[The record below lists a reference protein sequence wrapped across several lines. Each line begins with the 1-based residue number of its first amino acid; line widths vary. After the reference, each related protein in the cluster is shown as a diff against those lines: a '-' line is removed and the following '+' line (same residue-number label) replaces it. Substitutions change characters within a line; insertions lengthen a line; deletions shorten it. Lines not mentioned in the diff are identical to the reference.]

1 VTELESAK
9 HAPTTTETV
18 GAPPGTPEFFVIGKR
33 KLKYEWLAKATGAT
47 KYAADLKLPR
57 MCHGK
62 LLRSPYPHAKVLR
75 VDTSRAAALPG
86 VYAVV
91 TGTDVP
97 NRFGIMPSSQDET
110 TFAVDRVRYVGEA
123 VAAVAAVDELTAE
136 NACNLIDVLYEPLTT
151 ITSIKDGLDPT
162 KPKIHDNDEEPAN
175 IHKEVHLEFGDVEE
189 GFAEADYVREDEF
202 FFEGNTHAAL
212 ENHAVI
218 GHFDPHGKLTVWSS
232 TQTPHYVHR
241 ELSKALDMSTSHI
254 RVVAPPSG
262 GAFGGKSELF
272 SHEVAAAALSRKCG
286 RPVMIEL
293 TREEVFYCHR
303 GRHPV
308 AMKLKTGVKADGAIT
323 AMHFQ
328 SWLDGGAFGSY
339 GVATTYYTGALN
351 TMPYKVPRYKFD
363 GIRVFTNK
371 PPCGPKRG
379 HGTVQPRFAIE
390 CQMDKIA
397 EALNLD
403 PVEMRIRNAVD
414 PMTGTV
420 NGLRIT
426 STAIRETIR
435 KAAET
440 TGMQEKRGKLPFGKG
455 IGIASSVYMSGAGL
469 PIYWNPMPHSGAMV
483 KIDRGGGVVVYCG
496 TTDIGQDSDSML
508 AYIVSE
514 VLGVDPVDVRVLS
527 GDTDLTPVDLGSY
540 SSRVTFMA
548 GNAARQAAERLREL
562 LANVATE
569 ALEIPSEQLA
579 FGDRQ
584 IYDRADTGRSISFME
599 CAQKAEARFGTLSA
613 AGSYTP
619 PKLGGTY
626 KGSGVGPSPAYSF
639 TTAVAEVS
647 VDLETF
653 ELHVDRITV
662 AHDCGRAINPM
673 IVEGQI
679 EGSAYMGFGEAV
691 MEEQVFRKGLH
702 KKPSLLDYKIPTILE
717 TPDLKSI
724 IVEGPDAEGP
734 FGAKEAGEGP
744 LSPVIPAIANAVH
757 DAIGVRFD
765 STPIT
770 AEKIMKALGKQSRS
784 VAPDSSSTHAAR

>member
-1 VTELESAK
+1 MAVKAEPSEDGRESN
-9 HAPTTTETV
+9 P
-18 GAPPGTPEFFVIGKR
+18 PEFFVVGKR
-33 KLKYEWLAKATGAT
+33 KLKYDYLAKATGAT
-47 KYAADLKLPR
+47 RYAADLKLAR

-62 LLRSPYPHAKVLR
+62 LLRSPYPHARILR
-75 VDTSRAAALPG
+75 VDTSRAEAMDG

-91 TGTDVP
+91 SGSELP
-97 NRFGIMPSSQDET
+97 EKYGIMPSSQDET
-110 TFAVDRVRYVGEA
+110 TFAIDRVRYMGEA
-123 VAAVAAVDELTAE
+123 VAGVAAMDELTAE
-136 NACNLIDVLYEPLTT
+136 RACDLIEILYEPLTAITT
-151 ITSIKDGLDPT
+151 IDEGLDPT
-162 KPKIHDNDEEPAN
+162 KPKIHEDQSPEAN

-202 FFEGNTHAAL
+202 FFEGNTHAPM

-218 GHFDPHGKLTVWSS
+218 GLFDPHGKLTVWSS
-232 TQTPHYVHR
+232 TQTPHYLHR
-241 ELSKALDMSTSHI
+241 ELSKALSIPTAQI
-254 RVVAPPSG
+254 RIVATPSG
-262 GAFGGKSELF
+262 GAFGGKSEMF

-308 AMKLKTGVKADGAIT
+308 RMKIKTGVKNDGAIT

-351 TMPYKVPRYKFD
+351 TMPYKVPRYRFD

-390 CQMDKIA
+390 CQLDKIA
-397 EALNLD
+397 EALSLD

-414 PMTGTV
+414 PMSETV

-426 STAIRETIR
+426 SCAVRETLR
-435 KAAET
+435 KAAAR
-440 TGMQEKRGKLPFGKG
+440 TGFQERHGHLPFGKG
-455 IGIASSVYMSGAGL
+455 VGIATSVYMSGAGL

-483 KIDRGGGVVVYCG
+483 KIDRGGGVAVFCG
-496 TTDIGQDSDSML
+496 TADIGQDSDSML

-514 VLGVDPVDVRVLS
+514 VLGVEPIDVRICS

-548 GNAARQAAERLREL
+548 GNAARYAAEQLRQMLSQVAAEKLEVAEDRL
-562 LANVATE
+562 V
-569 ALEIPSEQLA
+569 
-579 FGDRQ
+579 FGGRL
-584 IYDRADTGRSISFME
+584 IYDRQDTDGSLTFGE
-599 CAQKAEARFGTLSA
+599 AAQLAEARFGTLAA

-619 PKLGGTY
+619 PKLGGKY

-639 TTAVAEVS
+639 TTAIAEVT
-647 VDLETF
+647 VDPETA
-653 ELHVDRITV
+653 ELRVDKVTI

-679 EGSAYMGFGEAV
+679 EGSAYMGYGEAV

-702 KKPSLLDYKIPTILE
+702 KKPSLLEYKIPTVLE
-717 TPDLKSI
+717 TPELESI

-744 LSPVIPAIANAVH
+744 LSPVIPAIANAVY

-765 STPIT
+765 STPISS
-770 AEKIMKALGKQSRS
+770 EKIMKGLAKKGLGHEASRPS
-784 VAPDSSSTHAAR
+784 EKAG

>member
-1 VTELESAK
+1 MAVEVEPE
-9 HAPTTTETV
+9 PT
-18 GAPPGTPEFFVIGKR
+18 PGREAAGDPEFFVIGR
-33 KLKYEWLAKATGAT
+33 RRLKYDWLAKATGAT

-62 LLRSPYPHAKVLR
+62 LLRSPHPHARILR
-75 VDTSRAAALPG
+75 VDTSRAEALEG
-86 VYAVV
+86 VHAVV
-91 TGTDVP
+91 SGP
-97 NRFGIMPSSQDET
+97 ELPEKYGIMPSSQDET
-110 TFAVDRVRYVGEA
+110 AFAIDKARYMGEA
-123 VAAVAAVDELTAE
+123 VAAVASVDELTAE
-136 NACNLIDVLYEPLTT
+136 RACDLIEVLYEPIPP
-151 ITSIKDGLDPT
+151 ITSIKEALDPSR
-162 KPKIHDNDEEPAN
+162 PRIHEDQDEAAN
-175 IHKEVHLEFGDVEE
+175 IHKEVHLAFGDVEE

-202 FFEGNTHAAL
+202 FFEGNTHAPM

-232 TQTPHYVHR
+232 TQTPHYLHR
-241 ELSKALDMSTSHI
+241 ELAKALSMATAHI
-254 RVVAPPSG
+254 RIIAPPSG
-262 GAFGGKSELF
+262 GAFGGKSEMF

-308 AMKLKTGVKADGAIT
+308 AMKIKTGVKRDGAIT

-351 TMPYKVPRYKFD
+351 TMPYKIPRYRFD

-390 CQMDKIA
+390 CQLDKIA
-397 EALNLD
+397 HALDLD
-403 PVEMRIRNAVD
+403 PVEMRMANAVD
-414 PMTGTV
+414 PYSATV

-426 STAIRETIR
+426 SCGIRDTLRTASEATRFQSR
-435 KAAET
+435 HGAMPH
-440 TGMQEKRGKLPFGKG
+440 GQG

-483 KIDRGGGVVVYCG
+483 KIDRGGGVAVYCG
-496 TTDIGQDSDSML
+496 TADIGQDSDSML

-514 VLGVDPVDVRVLS
+514 VLGVDPLDVRVLS

-562 LANVATE
+562 LVETAAGS
-569 ALEIPSEQLA
+569 LEVPAERVVLGDRRAYDREDTDRSLA
-579 FGDRQ
+579 F
-584 IYDRADTGRSISFME
+584 ADVV
-599 CAQKAEARFGTLSA
+599 CKAEARFGTLA
-613 AGSYTP
+613 ASGSYTP
-619 PKLGGTY
+619 PKLGGKY

-647 VDLETF
+647 VDLQTF
-653 ELHVDRITV
+653 ELTVDKLTV

-679 EGSAYMGFGEAV
+679 EGSAYMGYGEAV

-702 KKPSLLDYKIPTILE
+702 KKPSLLEYKIPTILE
-717 TPDLKSI
+717 TPELESF
-724 IVEGPDAEGP
+724 IVEGPDKEGP

-757 DAIGVRFD
+757 DAIGIRFN

-770 AEKIMKALGKQSRS
+770 PEKIMKALDKHELPATETAV
-784 VAPDSSSTHAAR
+784 VAREGTKS